1 MKRLSHKAK
10 KTTIFLPPEVLIALK
25 EKAKGAGV
33 SVDTWLLFSLLKSFK
48 DESFSWDLKQS
59 EEYLDQQLE
68 L

>member
-1 MKRLSHKAK
+1 M
-10 KTTIFLPPEVLIALK
+10 PPEVLIALK